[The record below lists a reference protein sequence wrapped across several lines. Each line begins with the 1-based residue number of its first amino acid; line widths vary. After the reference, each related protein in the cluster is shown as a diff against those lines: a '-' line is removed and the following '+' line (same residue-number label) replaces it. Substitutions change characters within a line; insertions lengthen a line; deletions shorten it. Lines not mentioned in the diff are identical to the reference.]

1 MRLARA
7 QHVGSIALG
16 VGLMLVAARALPL
29 GAATVGLAAVAA
41 WWWATRGGK
50 HLHRRTIARAVG
62 AVALFALAAV
72 FVIFLSDGTSN
83 LRMENGE
90 LSLEGGARSA
100 AFVLLNDARPIALI
114 VAAVL
119 GVGLIAAGAHAL
131 RLERGHR

>member
-1 MRLARA
+1 M
-7 QHVGSIALG
+7 
-16 VGLMLVAARALPL
+16 LMTARALPL
-29 GAATVGLAAVAA
+29 GAATVSLAGLGA

-50 HLHRRTIARAVG
+50 HLHRRAIARAVG
-62 AVALFALAAV
+62 AVALFALAAM

-100 AFVLLNDARPIALI
+100 TFVLLNDARPIALI

-119 GVGLIAAGAHAL
+119 GVGLIASGAHAL
-131 RLERGHR
+131 RLERARR